1 MRCTEG
7 VHSMGEHPEKFQL
20 VDDWNI
26 PSDFAGEKKHWT
38 GSTTF
43 YVDKVPTPEW
53 GTDQRRQRKE
63 SQLFIRILEEMK
75 SRHSATSI
83 FDNN

>member
-1 MRCTEG
+1 
-7 VHSMGEHPEKFQL
+7 MGEQSESFEL
-20 VDDWNI
+20 IDDWNV
-26 PSDFAGEKKHWT
+26 PRDCLGEKKHWT

-43 YVDKVPTPEW
+43 CVDKVPTPEW

-83 FDNN
+83 YDHN